1 VFQAGRGANILSC
14 RGWGDKSWSSSC

>member
-14 RGWGDKSWSSSC
+14 QGWGDKSWSSSC